1 MHFLLRLLKLIT
13 EYVHFLI
20 GAAILVFAGRDGLN
34 LLQEH
39 AHDVDER
46 LLWFALMLAT
56 ALFLPIVV
64 EMKKRLWSRE
74 LSRDPYP
81 DPSNFEKPYSVVF
94 PTGFAQ
100 AAEAYKIVHKLFRR
114 FHFPEDVELENFKRN
129 KFAMV
134 VVQDKGGDV
143 VGAIDLFCLK
153 KAALDDLLNGRQSEP
168 EIRIENLEFPANQ
181 TEFYISAF
189 SARPFTSLAGE
200 QGEYLLKQ
208 QRQWIAKSLV
218 YGMAKMLDRYY
229 FGSSA
234 ACGRKLDEITLY
246 ALAYRRA
253 GERWLKLAGFDLT
266 IVPSANKSVKYRIA
280 SILRFVLSLFGINAF
295 GKLAGGRYPVYK
307 LAANRKLIM
316 KFLKGHASF
325 AEGATFTV
333 TNPE

>member
-1 MHFLLRLLKLIT
+1 MHLLLRLFKLIT

-20 GAAILVFAGRDGLN
+20 GAAILLFAGHEGLN

-56 ALFLPIVV
+56 AFFIPVAW
-64 EMKKRLWSRE
+64 EMKKRVWPRD
-74 LSRDPYP
+74 SRDPYP
-81 DPSNFEKPYSVVF
+81 DPSNFEKPYSVVL

-114 FHFPEDVELENFKRN
+114 FHFPEDVEFANFKRN

-153 KAALDDLLNGRQSEP
+153 KATLDELLNGRKSEP
-168 EIRIENLEFPANQ
+168 EIGIEDLEFPSDQ
-181 TEFYISAF
+181 TAFYISAF
-189 SARPFTSLAGE
+189 SARPFTSPAGE
-200 QGEYLLKQ
+200 QGEYHLKQ

-280 SILRFVLSLFGINAF
+280 SILRFVLSLFGIDAF

-316 KFLKGHASF
+316 RFLKSHASF